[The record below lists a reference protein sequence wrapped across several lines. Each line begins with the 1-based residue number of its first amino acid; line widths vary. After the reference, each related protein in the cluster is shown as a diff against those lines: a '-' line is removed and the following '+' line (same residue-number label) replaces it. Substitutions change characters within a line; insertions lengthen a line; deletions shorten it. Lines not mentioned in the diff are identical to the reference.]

1 MTYFRSDHFNEGGS
15 KEQCAVHPPEG
26 APDASSRMF
35 REYAAEF
42 LQLARSATSTE
53 ARFLYIKMASIW
65 QETAVRWE
73 RDLLRDQE
81 KLGRASDAEH
91 KIGLVDVGVLKPIT
105 GNEG

>member
-1 MTYFRSDHFNEGGS
+1 MAI
-15 KEQCAVHPPEG
+15 EQADTLPPGE

-42 LQLARSATSTE
+42 VQLARNATCTE

-65 QETAVRWE
+65 QETAIRWE

-81 KLGRASDAEH
+81 KLRRERAA
-91 KIGLVDVGVLKPIT
+91 KT
-105 GNEG
+105 A